1 MEASSSDKTFS
12 KALQLTSGLAGLI
25 AVVGSLVGYLVSGS
39 AGVLSALVGA
49 GVATIFGLMTIL
61 SVWIGG
67 KLPLNGFYAVVLGG
81 WLFKFLVFAGVLLG
95 LQGLDG
101 FDGPVF
107 FFAVVATVMGG
118 LAIDSWLVLKGRL
131 PTIGE

>member
-1 MEASSSDKTFS
+1 MKASSSDQTFS
-12 KALQLTSGLAGLI
+12 RALKLTSGLAALI
-25 AVVGSLVGYLVSGS
+25 AGVGSLVGFLVSGS

-81 WLFKFLVFAGVLLG
+81 WLFKFVVFAAVLLG

-107 FFAVVATVMGG
+107 FFAVVATIMGG

-131 PTIGE
+131 PTISE

>member
-1 MEASSSDKTFS
+1 
-12 KALQLTSGLAGLI
+12 LI

>member
-1 MEASSSDKTFS
+1 LKASSSDQTFS
-12 KALQLTSGLAGLI
+12 KALKLTSGLAGLI
-25 AVVGSLVGYLVSGS
+25 AVVGSLIGFLVSGS

-61 SVWIGG
+61 SIWIGG

>member
-1 MEASSSDKTFS
+1 LKASSSDQTFS
-12 KALQLTSGLAGLI
+12 KALKLTSGLAGLI
-25 AVVGSLVGYLVSGS
+25 AFVGSLIGFLVSGS

-61 SVWIGG
+61 SIWIGG

>member
-1 MEASSSDKTFS
+1 MKASSSDQTFS
-12 KALQLTSGLAGLI
+12 KALKLTSGLAGLI
-25 AVVGSLVGYLVSGS
+25 AVVGSLIGFLVSGS

-61 SVWIGG
+61 SIWIGG

>member
-1 MEASSSDKTFS
+1 MKADSSDKTFS
-12 KALQLTSGLAGLI
+12 RALKLTGGLAGLI
-25 AVVGSLVGYLVSGS
+25 AIVGSLIGFLSSGL
-39 AGVLSALVGA
+39 AGVLAALIGA

-81 WLFKFLVFAGVLLG
+81 WLIKFLVFAAVLLG
-95 LQGLDG
+95 LQGEEA

-107 FFAVVATVMGG
+107 FFAVVATVLGG
-118 LAIDSWLVLKGRL
+118 LAIDSWLVLKGRT
-131 PTIGE
+131 PTVGE

>member
-1 MEASSSDKTFS
+1 LEASSSDKTFS

>member
-1 MEASSSDKTFS
+1 MKADSSDKTFS
-12 KALQLTSGLAGLI
+12 RALKLTGGLAGLI
-25 AVVGSLVGYLVSGS
+25 AIVGSLIGFLSSGL
-39 AGVLSALVGA
+39 AGVLAALIGA

-81 WLFKFLVFAGVLLG
+81 WLIKFLVFAAVLLG
-95 LQGLDG
+95 LQGEEA

-107 FFAVVATVMGG
+107 FFAVGATVLGG
-118 LAIDSWLVLKGRL
+118 LAIDSWLVLKGRT
-131 PTIGE
+131 PTVGE